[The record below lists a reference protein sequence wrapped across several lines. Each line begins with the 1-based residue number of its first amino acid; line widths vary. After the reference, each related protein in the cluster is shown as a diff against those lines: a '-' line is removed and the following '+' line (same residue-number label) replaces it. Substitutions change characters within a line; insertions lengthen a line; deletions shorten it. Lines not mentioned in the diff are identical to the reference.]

1 MKPLDADAVA
11 KAKADAAF
19 AEQAWLTF
27 YLFGDPWRHHAMKPA
42 LVALGAQNLDGAE
55 GGMVYAKV
63 PVTLEVRDIAQ
74 KVDEVRLLASGIG
87 LEIHI
92 IDIDSSGDVE
102 RATFFSL
109 WNAG

>member
-1 MKPLDADAVA
+1 MKPLDSDAVA

-27 YLFGDPWRHHAMKPA
+27 YLFGDPWRHHALKPA
-42 LVALGAQNLDGAE
+42 LVALGARNLDGAE

-63 PVTLEVRDIAQ
+63 PVTLEARDIEQ
-74 KVDEVRLLASGIG
+74 KVDEVRHLASAVG

-92 IDIDSSGDVE
+92 IDVDSSEDVE
-102 RATFFSL
+102 RTTFYSL